1 MKQSIAKFAEAG
13 ITGLQ
18 VVTGGKGCKGK
29 SKKSRKSHKSKKKS
43 GKSRKSGGGG
53 CCYNPCGC

>member
-18 VVTGGKGCKGK
+18 TVTGGKGCKAK
-29 SKKSRKSHKSKKKS
+29 SKKSKKKS

-53 CCYNPCGC
+53 NCCYSCC

>member
-18 VVTGGKGCKGK
+18 TVTGGKGCKAK
-29 SKKSRKSHKSKKKS
+29 SKKSHKSKKSCKS
-43 GKSRKSGGGG
+43 HKSKKSHKSGGGN
-53 CCYNPCGC
+53 CCYSC

>member
-18 VVTGGKGCKGK
+18 TVVGGKSKCGTRK
-29 SKKSRKSHKSKKKS
+29 SKKSKKSKSKKS
-43 GKSRKSGGGG
+43 GKSRKSGGGN
-53 CCYNPCGC
+53 CCYCC